1 MSGLD
6 FILLAVIAL
15 AVLLGVVEGLVRM
28 VLSWV
33 FFFGA
38 FIAASLLYAYPAAWL
53 SSWVELRAVRNA
65 LGFAAVFFAVFLA
78 GNVVVWLLTK
88 WLDMAKLRVMDRTMG
103 GLFGLALGL
112 TLSTLIVFFVVSA
125 LPQGNAHVDRS
136 VLAPAL
142 TKLSDF
148 TVYTMPGE
156 LRSAYTRGRAWLDAW
171 KESLRKKDAEEK
183 EHEAEKK
190 EKPDP

>member
-1 MSGLD
+1 MSVLD
-6 FILLAVIAL
+6 FILLAVIVL
-15 AVLLGVVEGLVRM
+15 AVLMGIIEGLVRM

-38 FIAASLLYAYPAAWL
+38 FVAASFLYAYPAAWL
-53 SSWVELRAVRNA
+53 SSWVELRTVRNA

-78 GNVVVWLLTK
+78 GSVVVWLLTK
-88 WLDMAKLRVMDRTMG
+88 WLKMAKLRGMDRAMG
-103 GLFGLALGL
+103 GLFGFALGL
-112 TLSTLIVFFVVSA
+112 TLSTLIVFFVVSV

-148 TVYTMPGE
+148 TVHTMPEE

-171 KESLRKKDAEEK
+171 KESLRKRNTKEEDGKAEQ
-183 EHEAEKK
+183 K
-190 EKPDP
+190 EKADP